1 MTFPTNRLSEG
12 TTRMNEKTYWR
23 HGALVGLALLM
34 IVSAGPNPAVGSE
47 VPKSRQPARVL
58 STVQGSL
65 AIPGLTVTKG
75 ASRETVMRQLSHL
88 YNVQKLRSAEG
99 EEDSWLISEKQGSDN
114 YVGVVSFAAGK
125 VRRVARFRKWTQDDD
140 SVELAQRFCDL
151 LEKLASERGTQA
163 NIVTRTRDSGDIS
176 VRAVELV
183 FGDKRVS
190 VNVISRNDTDSKQT
204 EVHLDEVVQ

>member
-1 MTFPTNRLSEG
+1 
-12 TTRMNEKTYWR
+12 MNDKTYWR
-23 HGALVGLALLM
+23 HGTSVGIALLM
-34 IVSAGPNPAVGSE
+34 IASAAPNAAVGSD
-47 VPKSRQPARVL
+47 VSKSRPSTRVV

-75 ASRETVMRQLSHL
+75 ASRESVMRQLSNFYEL
-88 YNVQKLRSAEG
+88 QKLKSAGG
-99 EEDSWLISEKQGSDN
+99 EEDSWLIREKQESDN

-125 VRRVARFRKWTQDDD
+125 VRCVARFRKWSQDED
-140 SVELAQRFCDL
+140 SVELSRRSCDL
-151 LEKLASERGTQA
+151 VETLTRERGNQA
-163 NIVTRTRDSGDIS
+163 NIVTRTRESGNIS
-176 VRAVELV
+176 VRAVQLV

>member
-1 MTFPTNRLSEG
+1 MLFPQAGKGKETP
-12 TTRMNEKTYWR
+12 RMNDKTYWR
-23 HGALVGLALLM
+23 YGASVGVAFLM
-34 IVSAGPNPAVGSE
+34 IASAGHNPAVGSE
-47 VPKSRQPARVL
+47 VSKSRQPSPMI

-65 AIPGLTVTKG
+65 AIPGLTVAKG
-75 ASRETVMRQLSHL
+75 ASRESVMLQLSTFYDL
-88 YNVQKLRSAEG
+88 QKLKSAEG
-99 EEDSWLISEKQGSDN
+99 EEDSWLISEKQESDN

-140 SVELAQRFCDL
+140 SVELTQRFCDL
-151 LEKLASERGTQA
+151 LEKLTSERGNQA
-163 NIVTRTRDSGDIS
+163 NIVTRTRDSGNIS

-190 VNVISRNDTDSKQT
+190 VNVISRDDSDFKQT